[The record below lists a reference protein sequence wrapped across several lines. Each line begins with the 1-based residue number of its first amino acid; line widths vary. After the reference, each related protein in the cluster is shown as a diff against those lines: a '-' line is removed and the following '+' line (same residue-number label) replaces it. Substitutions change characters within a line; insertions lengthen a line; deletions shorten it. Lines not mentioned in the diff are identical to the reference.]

1 MQHPR
6 WPGEFQRLV
15 SAASSYHAGVV
26 DPAEFVA
33 VQRRGQRAWLRVDL
47 AAGGAELCDA
57 CWAPLEPLADAKGR
71 GGVGVLR
78 LGGLELV
85 VRPYRR
91 GGAIGSL
98 LKDRYLRPGR
108 VRDELAL
115 LASLRREGVPVVV
128 PVAGVARRRG
138 AFWQLR
144 LLTERLP
151 GALPVPAFLAANPAL
166 RRHCAE
172 AVGVLVRLAFAA
184 GLDHPDFHLDN
195 VLCVARG
202 DRVRAVL
209 VDLDRAALRRPLPL
223 ASQERMLAR
232 LQRHLV
238 RHRAKLAAVP
248 TRAETLRFLRA
259 LGLSREARRETIGR
273 LAAAVTR
280 QLRRRDWLRSKR

>member
-1 MQHPR
+1 MV
-6 WPGEFQRLV
+6 EF
-15 SAASSYHAGVV
+15 
-26 DPAEFVA
+26 AEFVA
-33 VQRRGQRAWLRVDL
+33 VQRRGQRAWLRQDL
-47 AAGGAELCDA
+47 ALGGDDLLDA
-57 CWAPLEPLADAKGR
+57 CWAPLAPLADAKGR

-78 LGGLELV
+78 LGELEVV

-91 GGAIGSL
+91 GGAIGTL

-151 GALPVPAFLAANPAL
+151 DALPVPAFLAAHPGL

-209 VDLDRAALRRPLPL
+209 VDLDRAALRRPLP
-223 ASQERMLAR
+223 AGSQDRMLAR

-238 RHRAKLAAVP
+238 RHRQKLAAVP
-248 TRAETLRFLRA
+248 TRAETVRFLKA
-259 LGLSREARRETIGR
+259 LGLDRTARRDAVVR
-273 LAAAVTR
+273 LGQSVAR
-280 QLRRRDWLRSKR
+280 QLRRRDWLRGSR